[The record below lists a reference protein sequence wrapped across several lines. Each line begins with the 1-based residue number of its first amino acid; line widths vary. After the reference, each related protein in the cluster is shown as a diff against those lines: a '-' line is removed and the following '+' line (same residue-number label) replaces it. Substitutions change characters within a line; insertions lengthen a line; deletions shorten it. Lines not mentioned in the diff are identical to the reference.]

1 MNNRNTG
8 WRDAREHMNN
18 GNMGRRDARE
28 HMNMGT
34 QAGEIT
40 QQFVPLLLV
49 QRPDI
54 SSQHSH
60 GS

>member
-40 QQFVPLLLV
+40 Q
-49 QRPDI
+49 
-54 SSQHSH
+54 
-60 GS
+60 

>member
-8 WRDAREHMNN
+8 WTDAREHMNN

-40 QQFVPLLLV
+40 Q
-49 QRPDI
+49 
-54 SSQHSH
+54 
-60 GS
+60 